1 MHPCLLAPL
10 QCPDAKTVL
19 TRLWTH
25 ENLRVFHD
33 RLVDAEDRSLVKHA
47 LHSMLKARFDV
58 TQAYEVG
65 SSKLGQACHA
75 Q

>member
-1 MHPCLLAPL
+1 MRL
-10 QCPDAKTVL
+10 QCPDAKIVL

-58 TQAYEVG
+58 TQDYEVG
-65 SSKLGQACHA
+65 SRKLNQACPA
-75 Q
+75 P